1 MNNFLKFRLSGI
13 LERFPRHWDTMY
25 QSSML
30 EPPQKQILTGL
41 QVLEMI
47 RNGTILKIPLQ
58 IIRSRRNEATEEEID
73 QYKVAT
79 IDSKWGPYHSGSVC
93 CI

>member
-1 MNNFLKFRLSGI
+1 
-13 LERFPRHWDTMY
+13 MY

-58 IIRSRRNEATEEEID
+58 IIRSRRKEATEEEID

-79 IDSKWGPYHSGSVC
+79 IDSKWGPYDSGSVG
-93 CI
+93 CIRR